1 MRWLLVLHAALA
13 AVAVPMSR
21 RLGTRALLACALAP
35 LATLAWAAWHARAVI
50 AGQPL
55 LESTSWVP
63 GLHLDLSFRLDAFAL
78 LMVLIVAGV
87 GLLVLVYSAGYLD
100 PAA

>member
-1 MRWLLVLHAALA
+1 MGL
-13 AVAVPMSR
+13 
-21 RLGTRALLACALAP
+21 
-35 LATLAWAAWHARAVI
+35 WHARAVI
-50 AGQPL
+50 AGHPL

-63 GLHLDLSFRLDAFAL
+63 RLHLNLTFRLDTFSL

-100 PAA
+100 PAASPGRFAATLTAFAGAMLGLVLADNLFLLYAC